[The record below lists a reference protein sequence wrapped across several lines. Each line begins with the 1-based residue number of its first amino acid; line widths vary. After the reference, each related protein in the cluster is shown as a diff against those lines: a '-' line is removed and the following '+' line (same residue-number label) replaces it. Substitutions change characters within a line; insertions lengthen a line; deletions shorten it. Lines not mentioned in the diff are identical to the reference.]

1 MKFTSLFP
9 VLALLATG
17 SSFAPSLVAAD
28 IAPTDSLI
36 RYVGRF
42 DDNARAAWSASTVEF
57 TVSGGP
63 VGVKLKDNGKNLWQ
77 VVIDGQPAAVL
88 TLEAG
93 EKTYPVAA
101 DLPSGSHRIE
111 LVKRTEA
118 AVGTTQFIG
127 LQIGDDA
134 KLLPTP
140 ARARRIEVIGDSI
153 SCGFGNEAPSQKDPF
168 TPGTENAWLAY
179 GAIAARAVNAD
190 YVCIAWS
197 GKKLWPDNT
206 IVELYDRVLPYS
218 EKPLWDFIRQVP
230 DVVVVNLGTNDFG
243 KANPDEAGWIA
254 AYVGFIQRIRAQYP
268 KAPIYCA
275 VGTMMADWNTERKP
289 RTTILAYLDK
299 VIAQANAAGGPPVR
313 LIDFGIQKQE
323 NGIGASWHP
332 SAKTH
337 ERMGAQLA
345 AALKQDLGW

>member
-9 VLALLATG
+9 VLALLATPLLF
-17 SSFAPSLVAAD
+17 SAE
-28 IAPTDSLI
+28 IAPTDPLI

-42 DDNARAAWSASTVEF
+42 DGNVRAAWSASTVEF

-63 VGVKLKDNGKNLWQ
+63 VSVKLKDSGKNLWQ
-77 VVIDGQPAAVL
+77 VVIDGKPAAVL

-93 EKTYPVAA
+93 EKTYSVA

-118 AVGTTQFIG
+118 AVGTTQILG

-134 KLLPTP
+134 KLLPSA
-140 ARARRIEVIGDSI
+140 ARPRRIEVIGDSI

-179 GAIAARAVNAD
+179 GAVAARAVNAD
-190 YVCIAWS
+190 YVCVAWS

-218 EKPLWDFIRQVP
+218 DKPVWDFTRQVP

-254 AYVGFIQRIRAQYP
+254 AYVGFIQSIRAHYP

-275 VGTMMADWNTERKP
+275 VGTMMGDWNSERKP

-337 ERMGAQLA
+337 ELMGAQLA
-345 AALKQDLGW
+345 TALKQDLGW